1 MSINKNVWEYGTTR
15 DRIEYARR
23 VGDLLTDNKVQVN
36 KELDSTNVAYR
47 GGVHW
52 RKSQFINFLNM
63 KWVKSVGEDFA
74 GIINNVN
81 ECITEQDLTRTNIR
95 LGMSAQSNTD
105 EYNFVTATN
114 SKWAYISPTA
124 TNSAICSATCSAQFV
139 NKIDFSNYIIYI
151 SSIRCVP
158 KRINS
163 SGSFSATV
171 NAKQFSTITTP
182 SIADYINNVDNIQ
195 ADYPYVSQIVS
206 RTIYYKT
213 TSALPRTQITT
224 TLWFEQINPYND
236 DLGIA
241 QNSNGRGYIVN
252 ANLKLFDSQHL
263 TSYIAKETDAN
274 VTITGYPSNAWTSGF
289 YEKNSG
295 ENKIKNNPLVM
306 VRGQDFE
313 IDKTVYPHVVDV
325 VGLVIR
331 GDRLLNYIASFGC
344 YFTFDL
350 ATAQN
355 AQTSYNA
362 TSDKLYLGV
371 LDKNGFTTYNYIQG
385 TQIAE
390 YAREGG
396 ANNNATWDGTQD
408 LFNNHDLKD
417 TPDDNN
423 YTDKIDLINPSLTSI
438 GCFATYWAMSQTEVN
453 KLADDLFNDT
463 FIDTISNSIT
473 FYGGNPI
480 DAIMSLRLYPFNI
493 SDLGINASTANVK
506 LFGKETTAIGN
517 VLSTNY
523 SGIINFGT
531 CTLAERYGNFL
542 DYSPYTRAQL
552 YIPYCKTVDIDISIC
567 IKKTISVKVIVDVT
581 TGECC
586 AVVYADDIPIAYSN
600 GKIGIDIPLTGS
612 STAGIGSSILSAIPN
627 FYNQTSA
634 ALSSALAITNGVLS
648 SENKIIKQ
656 GNSSVATGLWQP
668 KNCYF
673 LIKRSQPVVPENY
686 GHTIGYLTNTKK
698 RIGSCT
704 GYTICGNVEVDGL
717 SCTENEKETLKGIME
732 SGFYI

>member
-15 DRIEYARR
+15 DRIEYARS
-23 VGDLLTDNKVQVN
+23 VGDLLTDNKVQAN

-52 RKSQFINFLNM
+52 RKSQFIDFIHM
-63 KWVKSVGEDFA
+63 TWVKPVSEAFA
-74 GIINNVN
+74 GIFNNVD
-81 ECITEQDLTRTNIR
+81 ELITEQDLTRTNIR
-95 LGMSAQSNTD
+95 FGMTALSNTD
-105 EYNFVTATN
+105 EYNFGTATN
-114 SKWAYISPTA
+114 SKWAYNPST
-124 TNSAICSATCSAQFV
+124 TENSSTRSAQFV
-139 NKIDFSNYIIYI
+139 NKIDFSNFIIYI
-151 SSIRCVP
+151 SSIHCVA
-158 KRINS
+158 KKFIK
-163 SGSFSATV
+163 GSNWSTKDFSYL
-171 NAKQFSTITTP
+171 TTP
-182 SIADYINNVDNIQ
+182 SLVDYINNVGNIQ
-195 ADYPYVSQIVS
+195 ADYPYVSQITTGS
-206 RTIYYKT
+206 KYYKT
-213 TSALPRTQITT
+213 ATVLPRTQITT
-224 TLWFEQINPYND
+224 KMWFEQINPYNE

-241 QNSNGRGYIVN
+241 KNSNGRGYIVN
-252 ANLKLFDSQHL
+252 ANLNLFDYSIIS
-263 TSYIAKETDAN
+263 SYIAKETDTT
-274 VTITGYPSNAWTSGF
+274 VTVAGYPPSVWTSGF

-313 IDKTVYPHVVDV
+313 IDKTVYPHVVDI
-325 VGLVIR
+325 VGLAIR
-331 GDRLLNYIASFGC
+331 GDRLLNYMASLGC

-350 ATAQN
+350 DTAQN

-396 ANNNATWDGTQD
+396 ANNNATWDSTQD
-408 LFNNHDLKD
+408 LFENHDIKD
-417 TPDDNN
+417 SPDTNT
-423 YTDKIDLINPSLTSI
+423 YTDKIDLVNPSLTSI

-453 KLADDLFNDT
+453 KLADDLFNAT
-463 FIDTISNSIT
+463 FIDTISNSIK

-506 LFGKETTAIGN
+506 LFGKDTTAIGN
-517 VLSTNY
+517 ILSTNY

-542 DYSPYTRAQL
+542 DYSPYTKAQL

-586 AVVYADDIPIAYSN
+586 AVVYADNIPIAYSN

-627 FYNQTSA
+627 FYSPSSA
-634 ALSSALAITNGVLS
+634 AVSSAMSITNGVLS
-648 SENKIIKQ
+648 SDNKIIKQ

-673 LIKRSQPVVPENY
+673 LIKRPQPAVPENY

-704 GYTICGNVEVDGL
+704 GYTICHNVDVDGL
-717 SCTENEKETLKGIME
+717 YCTENEKEMLKGIME

>member
-1 MSINKNVWEYGTTR
+1 
-15 DRIEYARR
+15 
-23 VGDLLTDNKVQVN
+23 
-36 KELDSTNVAYR
+36 
-47 GGVHW
+47 
-52 RKSQFINFLNM
+52 
-63 KWVKSVGEDFA
+63 
-74 GIINNVN
+74 
-81 ECITEQDLTRTNIR
+81 
-95 LGMSAQSNTD
+95 
-105 EYNFVTATN
+105 
-114 SKWAYISPTA
+114 
-124 TNSAICSATCSAQFV
+124 
-139 NKIDFSNYIIYI
+139 
-151 SSIRCVP
+151 
-158 KRINS
+158 
-163 SGSFSATV
+163 
-171 NAKQFSTITTP
+171 
-182 SIADYINNVDNIQ
+182 
-195 ADYPYVSQIVS
+195 
-206 RTIYYKT
+206 
-213 TSALPRTQITT
+213 
-224 TLWFEQINPYND
+224 
-236 DLGIA
+236 
-241 QNSNGRGYIVN
+241 
-252 ANLKLFDSQHL
+252 
-263 TSYIAKETDAN
+263 
-274 VTITGYPSNAWTSGF
+274 
-289 YEKNSG
+289 
-295 ENKIKNNPLVM
+295 M

-313 IDKTVYPHVVDV
+313 INKTVFPHLVDM

-331 GDRLLNYIASFGC
+331 GDRLLNYLASLGC

-350 ATAQN
+350 DTAQN

-385 TQIAE
+385 TQIAG

-408 LFNNHDLKD
+408 LFENHDLKD

-423 YTDKIDLINPSLTSI
+423 YTDKIDLVNPSLTSI

-463 FIDTISNSIT
+463 FIDTISNSIK

-493 SDLGINASTANVK
+493 SDLGINASTSIVK
-506 LFGKETTAIGN
+506 LFGKDTTASGN
-517 VLSTNY
+517 ILSTNY

-542 DYSPYTRAQL
+542 DYSPYTKAQL

-586 AVVYADDIPIAYSN
+586 AVVYADNIPIAYSN

-627 FYNQTSA
+627 FYSPTSA
-634 ALSSALAITNGVLS
+634 ASSSALSIANGVLS

-673 LIKRSQPVVPENY
+673 LIKRPQPVVPENY
-686 GHTIGYLTNTKK
+686 GHTTGYLTNAKK
-698 RIGSCT
+698 QIRSCT
-704 GYTICGNVEVDGL
+704 GYTVCSNVDVNGL
-717 SCTENEKETLKGIME
+717 YCTENEKEMLKGIME

>member
-1 MSINKNVWEYGTTR
+1 MSINKNVWEHGTTR
-15 DRIEYARR
+15 DRIEYARS
-23 VGDLLTDNKVQVN
+23 VGDLLTANKVQAN

-52 RKSQFINFLNM
+52 RKSQFFDFLKL
-63 KWVKSVGEDFA
+63 KWVKPVGEDFA
-74 GIINNVN
+74 GIFNNVD

-95 LGMSAQSNTD
+95 FGMTALSNTD
-105 EYNFVTATN
+105 EYNFSYTTN
-114 SKWAYISPTA
+114 SKWAYNPNT
-124 TNSAICSATCSAQFV
+124 TENSVTRSAQFV

-151 SSIRCVP
+151 GSIKCVAKNLIQGCSP
-158 KRINS
+158 TS
-163 SGSFSATV
+163 
-171 NAKQFSTITTP
+171 KQFTKLTTP
-182 SIADYINNVDNIQ
+182 SINDYINNVNNIQ
-195 ADYPYVSQIVS
+195 ADYPYVSQIS
-206 RTIYYKT
+206 SASIYYKT
-213 TSALPRTQITT
+213 SSSLPRTQITT
-224 TLWFEQINPYND
+224 HLWFEQINPYNE

-241 QNSNGRGYIVN
+241 DSSNGRGYIVN
-252 ANLKLFDSQHL
+252 ANLTLFDSL
-263 TSYIAKETDAN
+263 IINTYISNKTSTN
-274 VTITGYPSNAWTSGF
+274 VITTGYPTPSWTSGF
-289 YEKNSG
+289 YEKRSG

-325 VGLVIR
+325 VSLVIR

-350 ATAQN
+350 DTAQN

-385 TQIAE
+385 TQIAG

-396 ANNNATWDGTQD
+396 ANNNATWDDTQD
-408 LFNNHDLKD
+408 LFENHDIKD
-417 TPDDNN
+417 TPDNNN

-493 SDLGINASTANVK
+493 SDLGINTNIAKVK
-506 LFGKETTAIGN
+506 LFGKETTASGN
-517 VLSTNY
+517 ILSTNY

-542 DYSPYTRAQL
+542 DYSPYTKAQL

-586 AVVYADDIPIAYSN
+586 AVVYADNIPIAYSN

-627 FYNQTSA
+627 FYSPTSA
-634 ALSSALAITNGVLS
+634 ATSSALSIANGVLS

-673 LIKRSQPVVPENY
+673 LIKRPQPSVPENY
-686 GHTIGYLTNTKK
+686 GHTTGYLTNAKK
-698 RIGSCT
+698 RIGNCT
-704 GYTICGNVEVDGL
+704 GYTICRNVDVDGL
-717 SCTENEKETLKGIME
+717 YCTENEKETLKGIME

>member
-1 MSINKNVWEYGTTR
+1 MSVNKNVWEYGTTR
-15 DRIEYARR
+15 DRIEYARS
-23 VGDLLTDNKVQVN
+23 VGDLLTDNKVQTN
-36 KELDSTNVAYR
+36 KELDNTNVAFR

-52 RKSQFINFLNM
+52 RKSQFIDFGNM
-63 KWVKSVGEDFA
+63 HYVKPVGENFA
-74 GIINNVN
+74 GIFNNVE

-95 LGMSAQSNTD
+95 FGMSALSNTS
-105 EYNFVTATN
+105 EFNFNSSTN
-114 SKWAYISPTA
+114 SKWAYNPNT
-124 TNSAICSATCSAQFV
+124 TQNSTTRSAQFV
-139 NKIDFSNYIIYI
+139 NKIDFSNYIICI
-151 SSIRCVP
+151 KTITCEP
-158 KRINS
+158 KKINS
-163 SGSFSATV
+163 SGGFTAND
-171 NAKQFSTITTP
+171 NAKQFSTATTP
-182 SIADYINNVDNIQ
+182 SILDYINNVDNIQ
-195 ADYPYVSQIVS
+195 ADYPYVSQIMTSAV
-206 RTIYYKT
+206 YYKT
-213 TSALPRTQITT
+213 TSSLPRTQITT
-224 TLWFEQINPYND
+224 RLWFEQINPYND
-236 DLGIA
+236 ELGIA
-241 QNSNGRGYIVN
+241 KNSNGRGYIVT
-252 ANLKLFDSQHL
+252 ANLKLFDNLQIK
-263 TSYIAKETDAN
+263 SYIATETSAN
-274 VTITGYPSNAWTSGF
+274 ISVVGYPSAPWTSGY

-313 IDKTVYPHVVDV
+313 IDKTVYPRLVDM

-331 GDRLLNYIASFGC
+331 GDRLLNYLASFGC

-350 ATAQN
+350 DTAQN

-396 ANNNATWDGTQD
+396 ANNNATWDDTQD
-408 LFNNHDLKD
+408 LFDNHDLKNS
-417 TPDDNN
+417 PDDNN

-463 FIDTISNSIT
+463 FIDTISNSII

-493 SDLGINASTANVK
+493 SELGINTSTANVK
-506 LFGKETTAIGN
+506 LFGKETTASGN
-517 VLSTNY
+517 ILSTNY

-542 DYSPYTRAQL
+542 DYSPYTKAQL

-586 AVVYADDIPIAYSN
+586 AVVYADNIPIAYSN

-627 FYNQTSA
+627 FYSPTSA
-634 ALSSALAITNGVLS
+634 ALSSALSIANGVLS
-648 SENKIIKQ
+648 SENKIMKQ

-673 LIKRSQPVVPENY
+673 LIKRPQPVVPENY
-686 GHTIGYLTNTKK
+686 GHTTGYLTNTKK
-698 RIGSCT
+698 QIGNCT
-704 GYTICGNVEVDGL
+704 GYTICYNVDVNEL
-717 SCTENEKETLKGIME
+717 YCTENEKEMLKGIME

>member
-15 DRIEYARR
+15 DRIEYARS
-23 VGDLLTDNKVQVN
+23 VGDLLTDNKVQAN

-52 RKSQFINFLNM
+52 RKSQFIDFIHLD
-63 KWVKSVGEDFA
+63 WVRTPSEDFA
-74 GIINNVN
+74 GIFNNVD
-81 ECITEQDLTRTNIR
+81 ELITEQDLTRTNIR
-95 LGMSAQSNTD
+95 FGMTAISNTD
-105 EYNFVTATN
+105 EYNFGTTTK
-114 SKWAYISPTA
+114 SLWAYNPGTTA
-124 TNSAICSATCSAQFV
+124 NSATRSAQFV

-151 SSIRCVP
+151 STIKCIS
-158 KRINS
+158 KRIQS
-163 SGSFSATV
+163 SSFST
-171 NAKQFSTITTP
+171 KDFSYLTTP
-182 SIADYINNVDNIQ
+182 SINDYINNVDNIQ
-195 ADYPYVSQIVS
+195 ADYPYVLQITARS
-206 RTIYYKT
+206 FYYKT
-213 TSALPRTQITT
+213 ATALPRTPITT
-224 TLWFEQINPYND
+224 KLWFEQINPYND
-236 DLGIA
+236 DLGITA
-241 QNSNGRGYIVN
+241 NSNGRGYIVN
-252 ANLKLFDSQHL
+252 ANLKLFDS
-263 TSYIAKETDAN
+263 TSIISYMTAETSTKIVVA
-274 VTITGYPSNAWTSGF
+274 GYPPNTWTSGF

-313 IDKTVYPHVVDV
+313 INKTVYPHANDV
-325 VGLVIR
+325 LGFVMR
-331 GDRLLNYIASFGC
+331 GDRLLNYMASLGC
-344 YFTFDL
+344 YFTFDSD
-350 ATAQN
+350 TAQN

-408 LFNNHDLKD
+408 LFENHDIKD
-417 TPDDNN
+417 SPDSNT
-423 YTDKIDLINPSLTSI
+423 YTDKIDLVNPSLTSI

-463 FIDTISNSIT
+463 FIDTISNSIK

-493 SDLGINASTANVK
+493 SELGINASTANVK
-506 LFGKETTAIGN
+506 LFGKATTASGN
-517 VLSTNY
+517 ILSTNY

-542 DYSPYTRAQL
+542 DYNPYTKAQL
-552 YIPYCKTVDIDISIC
+552 YIPYCKTVDIDITIC

-586 AVVYADDIPIAYSN
+586 AVVYADNIPIAYSN

-627 FYNQTSA
+627 FYSPTSA
-634 ALSSALAITNGVLS
+634 GVSSALSITNGVLS
-648 SENKIIKQ
+648 SDNKIIKQ

-673 LIKRSQPVVPENY
+673 LIKRPQPVVPENY

-704 GYTICGNVEVDGL
+704 GYTICHNVDVDGL
-717 SCTENEKETLKGIME
+717 YCTENEKEMLKGIME

>member
-15 DRIEYARR
+15 DRIEYARM
-23 VGDLLTDNKVQVN
+23 VGDLLTDNKVQAN

-52 RKSQFINFLNM
+52 RKSQFIDFIHMTWIKPVSEN
-63 KWVKSVGEDFA
+63 FA
-74 GIINNVN
+74 GIFKDVDEGI
-81 ECITEQDLTRTNIR
+81 IEQDLTRTNIR
-95 LGMSAQSNTD
+95 LGMSARSNTD
-105 EYNFVTATN
+105 EYNFGTTTD
-114 SKWAYISPTA
+114 SRWAYQSTTTGAPA
-124 TNSAICSATCSAQFV
+124 TRSAQFV

-151 SSIRCVP
+151 SSIKCVA
-158 KRINS
+158 KKFIKGS
-163 SGSFSATV
+163 SWNTKEFSPL
-171 NAKQFSTITTP
+171 TTP
-182 SIADYINNVDNIQ
+182 SLVDYINNVNNIQ
-195 ADYPYVSQIVS
+195 ADYPYVSQIMTRS
-206 RTIYYKT
+206 IYYKT
-213 TSALPRTQITT
+213 TSALPRTYTST
-224 TLWFEQINPYND
+224 FLWFEQINPYND
-236 DLGIA
+236 DLGITTG
-241 QNSNGRGYIVN
+241 SNGRGYIVN
-252 ANLKLFDSQHL
+252 ANLKLFDSSVI
-263 TSYIAKETDAN
+263 TSYIPTETSTN
-274 VTITGYPSNAWTSGF
+274 VGVNGYPPSVWTSGF

-325 VGLVIR
+325 VGLVMR
-331 GDRLLNYIASFGC
+331 GDRLLNYMASFGC
-344 YFTFDL
+344 YFTFDSD
-350 ATAQN
+350 TAQN

-396 ANNNATWDGTQD
+396 ANNNATWDGTHD
-408 LFNNHDLKD
+408 LFENHDIKD
-417 TPDDNN
+417 SPDSNT
-423 YTDKIDLINPSLTSI
+423 YTDKIDLVNPSLTSI

-463 FIDTISNSIT
+463 FIDIISNSIT

-493 SDLGINASTANVK
+493 SDLGINASTAHVK
-506 LFGKETTAIGN
+506 LFGKDTTAIGN
-517 VLSTNY
+517 ILSTNY

-542 DYSPYTRAQL
+542 DYSPYTKAQL

-586 AVVYADDIPIAYSN
+586 AVVYADNIPIAYSN

-627 FYNQTSA
+627 FYSPTSA
-634 ALSSALAITNGVLS
+634 AVSSALSITNGVLS
-648 SENKIIKQ
+648 SDNKIIKQ

-673 LIKRSQPVVPENY
+673 LIKRPQPAVPENY

-704 GYTICGNVEVDGL
+704 GYTICHNVDVDEL
-717 SCTENEKETLKGIME
+717 YCTENEKEMLKGIME

>member
-15 DRIEYARR
+15 DRIEYARS
-23 VGDLLTDNKVQVN
+23 VGDLLTDNKVQAN

-52 RKSQFINFLNM
+52 RKSQFINFTSM
-63 KWVKSVGEDFA
+63 DWVKSVREDFA

-95 LGMSAQSNTD
+95 LGMTALSNTA
-105 EYNFVTATN
+105 EYNFNVFTK
-114 SKWAYISPTA
+114 SKWAYNPT
-124 TNSAICSATCSAQFV
+124 TTENSSTRSAQFV
-139 NKIDFSNYIIYI
+139 NKIDFSNYIILI
-151 SSIRCVP
+151 STIVCVP
-158 KRINS
+158 KEIKTT
-163 SGSFSATV
+163 GGFSATV
-171 NAKQFSTITTP
+171 NAKQFSSVTTP
-182 SIADYINNVDNIQ
+182 SIKDYINNVDNIQ
-195 ADYPYVSQIVS
+195 TDYPYVSQIMTS
-206 RTIYYKT
+206 NIYYKT
-213 TSALPRTQITT
+213 ATALPRTTITT
-224 TLWFEQINPYND
+224 RLWFEQNNPYND
-236 DLGIA
+236 ELGITR
-241 QNSNGRGYIVN
+241 NSNGRGYIVN
-252 ANLKLFDSQHL
+252 ANLKLFEYLQIN
-263 TSYIAKETDAN
+263 TYIAAETDAN
-274 VTITGYPSNAWTSGF
+274 VTISGRPSPAWTSGF

-313 IDKTVYPHVVDV
+313 IDKTVYPHLVDM

-331 GDRLLNYIASFGC
+331 GDRLLNYMASFGC

-350 ATAQN
+350 DTAQN

-385 TQIAE
+385 TQIAG

-396 ANNNATWDGTQD
+396 ANNNATWDDTQD

-627 FYNQTSA
+627 FYSPTSA
-634 ALSSALAITNGVLS
+634 ALSSALSITNGVLA

-673 LIKRSQPVVPENY
+673 LIKRPQPSVPENY

>member
-15 DRIEYARR
+15 DRIEYARM
-23 VGDLLTDNKVQVN
+23 VGDLLTDNKVQAN

-52 RKSQFINFLNM
+52 RKSQFIDFGDM
-63 KWVKSVGEDFA
+63 DYVIPVSEDFA
-74 GIINNVN
+74 GIFNNVD

-95 LGMSAQSNTD
+95 FGMTALSNTA
-105 EYNFVTATN
+105 ENNFSTDTH
-114 SKWAYISPTA
+114 SKWAYNPT
-124 TNSAICSATCSAQFV
+124 TPENSTTRSAQFV
-139 NKIDFSNYIIYI
+139 NKIDFSNYIIFI
-151 SSIRCVP
+151 STITCVP
-158 KRINS
+158 KKINS
-163 SGSFSATV
+163 AGGFSTTV
-171 NAKQFSTITTP
+171 NVKQFSSATTP

-195 ADYPYVSQIVS
+195 ADYPYVTQIMTS
-206 RTIYYKT
+206 YMYYKT
-213 TSALPRTQITT
+213 ATALPRTSIITR
-224 TLWFEQINPYND
+224 LWFEQNNPYNEE
-236 DLGIA
+236 LGITK
-241 QNSNGRGYIVN
+241 NSNGRGYIVN
-252 ANLKLFDSQHL
+252 TNLKLFNYLQIY
-263 TSYIAKETDAN
+263 SYISAGTSTNVTVASTPAN
-274 VTITGYPSNAWTSGF
+274 VWTSGF
-289 YEKNSG
+289 YEKHSG

-313 IDKTVYPHVVDV
+313 IDKTVYPHLADM
-325 VGLVIR
+325 VGFVIR

-350 ATAQN
+350 DTAQN

-385 TQIAE
+385 TQIAG

-408 LFNNHDLKD
+408 LFENHDIKD
-417 TPDDNN
+417 SPDDNN

-463 FIDTISNSIT
+463 FIDTISNSIK

-493 SDLGINASTANVK
+493 SDLGINANTAKVK
-506 LFGKETTAIGN
+506 LFGKETTASGN
-517 VLSTNY
+517 ILSTNY

-542 DYSPYTRAQL
+542 DYSPYTKAQL

-586 AVVYADDIPIAYSN
+586 AVVYADNIPIAYSN

-627 FYNQTSA
+627 FYSPTSA
-634 ALSSALAITNGVLS
+634 GVSSALSITNGVLS
-648 SENKIIKQ
+648 SDNKIIKQ

-673 LIKRSQPVVPENY
+673 LIKRPQPAVPENY

-704 GYTICGNVEVDGL
+704 GYTICHNVDVDGL
-717 SCTENEKETLKGIME
+717 YCTENEKEMLKGIME

>member
-15 DRIEYARR
+15 DRIEYARS
-23 VGDLLTDNKVQVN
+23 VGDLLTANKVQAN

-52 RKSQFINFLNM
+52 RKTQFINFLDM
-63 KWVKSVGEDFA
+63 KWVKPVGENFA
-74 GIINNVN
+74 GIFNNVD

-95 LGMSAQSNTD
+95 FGMTALSNTE
-105 EYNFVTATN
+105 EYNFSYMTN
-114 SKWAYISPTA
+114 SKWAYISNGGVA
-124 TNSAICSATCSAQFV
+124 GSSIRSAQFV

-151 SSIRCVP
+151 NSIKCIAKNFTQGSSPNTKV
-158 KRINS
+158 
-163 SGSFSATV
+163 F
-171 NAKQFSTITTP
+171 TP
-182 SIADYINNVDNIQ
+182 SSTPSLVDYTNNVNNIQ
-195 ADYPYVSQIVS
+195 ADYPYVSQITS
-206 RTIYYKT
+206 KMIYYKT
-213 TSALPRTQITT
+213 ASSLPRTQITT
-224 TLWFEQINPYND
+224 NLWFEQINPYNE
-236 DLGIA
+236 DLGLA
-241 QNSNGRGYIVN
+241 DKSNGRGYIVN
-252 ANLKLFDSQHL
+252 ANLKLFDSLQIS
-263 TSYIAKETDAN
+263 SYIAKETDTN
-274 VTITGYPSNAWTSGF
+274 VTVAGYPIPSWTSGF
-289 YEKNSG
+289 YEKRSG

-306 VRGQDFE
+306 VRGQDFV

-325 VGLVIR
+325 VSLVIR

-344 YFTFDL
+344 YFTFDSD
-350 ATAQN
+350 TAQN

-385 TQIAE
+385 TQIAG

-417 TPDDNN
+417 TPDDNT
-423 YTDKIDLINPSLTSI
+423 YTDKIDLVNPSLTSI

-463 FIDTISNSIT
+463 FIDTISNSIK

-493 SDLGINASTANVK
+493 SDLGINTSIAKVK
-506 LFGKETTAIGN
+506 LFGKETSASGN
-517 VLSTNY
+517 ILSTNY

-542 DYSPYTRAQL
+542 DYSPYTKAQL

-586 AVVYADDIPIAYSN
+586 AVVYADNIPIAYSN

-627 FYNQTSA
+627 FYSPTSA
-634 ALSSALAITNGVLS
+634 ATSSALSIANGVLS

-673 LIKRSQPVVPENY
+673 LIKRPQPSVPENY
-686 GHTIGYLTNTKK
+686 GHTTGYLTNAKK
-698 RIGSCT
+698 QIGSCT
-704 GYTICGNVEVDGL
+704 GYTICHNVDVDGL
-717 SCTENEKETLKGIME
+717 YCTENEKEMLKGIME

>member
-15 DRIEYARR
+15 DRIEYARS
-23 VGDLLTDNKVQVN
+23 VGDLLTDNKVQAN

-52 RKSQFINFLNM
+52 RKSQFINFPSM
-63 KWVKSVGEDFA
+63 DYVRPVGEDFA
-74 GIINNVN
+74 GIFNNLH
-81 ECITEQDLTRTNIR
+81 EFITEQDLTRTNIR
-95 LGMSAQSNTD
+95 LGMTPLSNTA
-105 EYNFVTATN
+105 ENNFISSTH
-114 SKWAYISPTA
+114 SKWAYNLT
-124 TNSAICSATCSAQFV
+124 TTENSTTRSAQFV
-139 NKIDFSNYIIYI
+139 NKIDFSNYIILI
-151 SSIRCVP
+151 STITCVP
-158 KRINS
+158 KKINA
-163 SGSFSATV
+163 SGNFSANV
-171 NAKQFSTITTP
+171 NAKQFSTSTTP
-182 SIADYINNVDNIQ
+182 SIDDYINNVNNIQ
-195 ADYPYVSQIVS
+195 ADYPYVSQIMTS
-206 RTIYYKT
+206 YMYYKT
-213 TSALPRTQITT
+213 ATALPRTQITT
-224 TLWFEQINPYND
+224 RLWFEQINPYNE

-241 QNSNGRGYIVN
+241 DNSNGRGYIVN
-252 ANLKLFDSQHL
+252 ANLKLFDYLQIY
-263 TSYIAKETDAN
+263 SYIPTETSAN
-274 VTITGYPSNAWTSGF
+274 VTNTGSPSPAWTSGF

-313 IDKTVYPHVVDV
+313 IDKTVYPHLVDM

-331 GDRLLNYIASFGC
+331 GDRLLNYMASLGC

-350 ATAQN
+350 DTAQN

-362 TSDKLYLGV
+362 MSDKLYLGV

-396 ANNNATWDGTQD
+396 ANNNATWDGTHD
-408 LFNNHDLKD
+408 LFENHDIKD
-417 TPDDNN
+417 SPDSNT
-423 YTDKIDLINPSLTSI
+423 YTDKIDLVNPSLTSI

-493 SDLGINASTANVK
+493 SELGINASTAHVK
-506 LFGKETTAIGN
+506 LFGKDTTAIGN
-517 VLSTNY
+517 ILSTNY

-542 DYSPYTRAQL
+542 DYSPYTKAQL

-586 AVVYADDIPIAYSN
+586 AVVYADNIPIAYSN

-627 FYNQTSA
+627 FYSPTSA
-634 ALSSALAITNGVLS
+634 ALSSAMSITNGVLS
-648 SENKIIKQ
+648 SDNKIIKQ

-673 LIKRSQPVVPENY
+673 LINRPQPVVPENY

-698 RIGSCT
+698 RISSCT
-704 GYTICGNVEVDGL
+704 GYTICRNVDVDGL
-717 SCTENEKETLKGIME
+717 YCTENEKEMLKGIME

>member
-15 DRIEYARR
+15 DRIEYARS
-23 VGDLLTDNKVQVN
+23 VGDLLTDNKVQAN

-52 RKSQFINFLNM
+52 RKSQFIDFIHLD
-63 KWVKSVGEDFA
+63 WVRTPSEDFA
-74 GIINNVN
+74 GIFNNVD
-81 ECITEQDLTRTNIR
+81 ELITEQDLTRTNIR
-95 LGMSAQSNTD
+95 LGMSPLSNTD
-105 EYNFVTATN
+105 EYNFNTTTN
-114 SKWAYISPTA
+114 SKWAYNPST
-124 TNSAICSATCSAQFV
+124 TENSATRSAQFV
-139 NKIDFSNYIIYI
+139 NKIDFSNYIILI
-151 SSIRCVP
+151 STITCVP
-158 KRINS
+158 KKINS
-163 SGSFSATV
+163 TGGFSATV
-171 NAKQFSTITTP
+171 NAKQFGISTTP
-182 SIADYINNVDNIQ
+182 SVVDYINNVDNIQ
-195 ADYPYVSQIVS
+195 ADYPYVSQIMTS
-206 RTIYYKT
+206 YIYYKT
-213 TSALPRTQITT
+213 ATALPRTPITT
-224 TLWFEQINPYND
+224 RLWFEQNNPYNE

-241 QNSNGRGYIVN
+241 SNSNGRGYIVN
-252 ANLKLFDSQHL
+252 ANLKLFVSSSIL
-263 TSYIAKETDAN
+263 SYISTEASTKIVVA
-274 VTITGYPSNAWTSGF
+274 GYPPSIWTSGF

-313 IDKTVYPHVVDV
+313 IDKTVFPHLVDM

-331 GDRLLNYIASFGC
+331 GDRLLNYLASLGC

-350 ATAQN
+350 DTAQN

-385 TQIAE
+385 TQIAG

-408 LFNNHDLKD
+408 LFENHDIKD
-417 TPDDNN
+417 SPDTNT
-423 YTDKIDLINPSLTSI
+423 YTDKIDLVNPSLTSI

-463 FIDTISNSIT
+463 FIDTISNSIK

-493 SDLGINASTANVK
+493 SDLGINASTSIVK
-506 LFGKETTAIGN
+506 LFGKDTTASGN
-517 VLSTNY
+517 ILSTNY

-542 DYSPYTRAQL
+542 DYSPYTKAQL

-586 AVVYADDIPIAYSN
+586 AVVYADNIPIAYSN

-627 FYNQTSA
+627 FYSPTSA
-634 ALSSALAITNGVLS
+634 ASSSALSIANGVLS

-673 LIKRSQPVVPENY
+673 LIKRPQPVVPENY
-686 GHTIGYLTNTKK
+686 GHTTGYLTNAKK
-698 RIGSCT
+698 QIRSCT
-704 GYTICGNVEVDGL
+704 GYTICNNVDVNGL
-717 SCTENEKETLKGIME
+717 YCTENEKEMLKGIME

>member
-15 DRIEYARR
+15 DRIEYARS
-23 VGDLLTDNKVQVN
+23 VGDLLADNKVQAN

-52 RKSQFINFLNM
+52 RKSQFINFTNM
-63 KWVKSVGEDFA
+63 TYVKPVGEDFA
-74 GIINNVN
+74 GIFNNVN

-95 LGMSAQSNTD
+95 LGMTPLSNTA
-105 EYNFVTATN
+105 EYNFNSSTN
-114 SKWAYISPTA
+114 SKWAYNPNT
-124 TNSAICSATCSAQFV
+124 TENSSTRSAQFV
-139 NKIDFSNYIIYI
+139 NKIDFSNYIIHI
-151 SSIRCVP
+151 STITCVP
-158 KRINS
+158 KKINA
-163 SGSFSATV
+163 SGGFSATV
-171 NAKQFSTITTP
+171 NAKQFSKVTTP
-182 SIADYINNVDNIQ
+182 SIEDYINNVGNIQ
-195 ADYPYVSQIVS
+195 ADYPYVSGIMTS
-206 RTIYYKT
+206 YIYYKT
-213 TSALPRTQITT
+213 TTALPRTTITT
-224 TLWFEQINPYND
+224 RLWFEQNNPYND
-236 DLGIA
+236 NLGIA
-241 QNSNGRGYIVN
+241 KNSNGRGYIVN
-252 ANLKLFDSQHL
+252 ANLKLFETLQIY
-263 TSYIAKETDAN
+263 SYIATESSTN
-274 VTITGYPSNAWTSGF
+274 VTVPGTPYQSWTSGF

-313 IDKTVYPHVVDV
+313 IDKTVYPHLVDM

-350 ATAQN
+350 DTAQN

-385 TQIAE
+385 TQIAG

-396 ANNNATWDGTQD
+396 SNNNATWDATQD
-408 LFNNHDLKD
+408 LFENHDIKD

-438 GCFATYWAMSQTEVN
+438 GCFATYWAMTQTEVN

-463 FIDTISNSIT
+463 FIETISNSIT

-493 SDLGINASTANVK
+493 SELGINTSTANVK
-506 LFGKETTAIGN
+506 LFGKETTASGN
-517 VLSTNY
+517 ILLTNY

-542 DYSPYTRAQL
+542 DYSPYTKAQL

-586 AVVYADDIPIAYSN
+586 AVVYADNIPIAYSN

-627 FYNQTSA
+627 FYSPTSA
-634 ALSSALAITNGVLS
+634 ALSSALSITNGVLS

-673 LIKRSQPVVPENY
+673 LIKRPQPVVPENY
-686 GHTIGYLTNTKK
+686 GHTTGYLTNTKK
-698 RIGSCT
+698 QIGSCT
-704 GYTICGNVEVDGL
+704 GYTVCCNVDVSGVAATDA
-717 SCTENEKETLKGIME
+717 EKQEIKNILE
-732 SGFYI
+732 LGFDA

>member
-1 MSINKNVWEYGTTR
+1 MSINKNVWEHGTTR
-15 DRIEYARR
+15 DRIEYARC
-23 VGDLLTDNKVQVN
+23 VGDLLTDNKVQAN

-52 RKSQFINFLNM
+52 RKSQFINFTSM
-63 KWVKSVGEDFA
+63 DWVKPVGEDFA

-95 LGMSAQSNTD
+95 LGMTALSNTA
-105 EYNFVTATN
+105 ENNFNSSSTH
-114 SKWAYISPTA
+114 SKWAYNPT
-124 TNSAICSATCSAQFV
+124 TTENSTTRSAQFV
-139 NKIDFSNYIIYI
+139 NKIDFSNYIILI
-151 SSIRCVP
+151 NTITCVP
-158 KRINS
+158 KRINA
-163 SGSFSATV
+163 SGGFGSNV
-171 NAKQFSTITTP
+171 NAIQFSKVTTP
-182 SIADYINNVDNIQ
+182 SIDDYINNVNNIQ
-195 ADYPYVSQIVS
+195 ADYPYVSQIMS
-206 RTIYYKT
+206 SNIYYKT
-213 TSALPRTQITT
+213 ATVLPRTTITT
-224 TLWFEQINPYND
+224 RLWFEQINPYND

-241 QNSNGRGYIVN
+241 RNSNGRGYIVN
-252 ANLKLFDSQHL
+252 ANLKLFDNLQIY
-263 TSYIAKETDAN
+263 TYIAKESDAT
-274 VTITGYPSNAWTSGF
+274 VTIAGRPFQTWTSGF

-306 VRGQDFE
+306 VRMQDFE
-313 IDKTVYPHVVDV
+313 IDKTVYPHLVDM

-331 GDRLLNYIASFGC
+331 GDRLLNYIASLGC

-350 ATAQN
+350 DTAQN

-385 TQIAE
+385 TQIAG

-396 ANNNATWDGTQD
+396 ANNNATWDDTQD
-408 LFNNHDLKD
+408 LFDVHDVKD

-438 GCFATYWAMSQTEVN
+438 GCFATYWVMSQTEVN

-493 SDLGINASTANVK
+493 SELGINTSTAKVK
-506 LFGKETTAIGN
+506 LFGKETTASGN
-517 VLSTNY
+517 ILSTNY
-523 SGIINFGT
+523 SGIIDFGT

-586 AVVYADDIPIAYSN
+586 AVVYADNIPIAYSN

-627 FYNQTSA
+627 FYSPTSA
-634 ALSSALAITNGVLS
+634 ALSSAMSITNGVLS

-673 LIKRSQPVVPENY
+673 LIKRSQPAVPKNY

-698 RIGSCT
+698 QIGSCT

>member
-1 MSINKNVWEYGTTR
+1 MSINKNVWEYGGTR
-15 DRIEYARR
+15 DRIEYARS
-23 VGDLLTDNKVQVN
+23 VGDLLTDNKVQAN
-36 KELDSTNVAYR
+36 KELDNTNVAYR

-52 RKSQFINFLNM
+52 RKSQHIDFAHMNY
-63 KWVKSVGEDFA
+63 VKPVSEDFA
-74 GIINNVN
+74 GIFNNVE

-95 LGMSAQSNTD
+95 LGMTPLSGTAEN
-105 EYNFVTATN
+105 NFNSSTK
-114 SKWAYISPTA
+114 SKWAYNPNT
-124 TNSAICSATCSAQFV
+124 TENSSTRSAQFV

-151 SSIRCVP
+151 ATITCVP
-158 KRINS
+158 KKING
-163 SGSFSATV
+163 SGGFSANV
-171 NAKQFSTITTP
+171 NAKQFSALTTP
-182 SIADYINNVDNIQ
+182 SITDYVNNVNNIQ
-195 ADYPYVSQIVS
+195 ADYPYVSEIMTS
-206 RTIYYKT
+206 YIYYKT
-213 TSALPRTQITT
+213 ATALPRTTITT
-224 TLWFEQINPYND
+224 RLWFEQNNPYNE

-241 QNSNGRGYIVN
+241 KNSNGRGYIVN
-252 ANLKLFDSQHL
+252 ANLKLFDCLQIY
-263 TSYIAKETDAN
+263 SYIAAEPNTT
-274 VTITGYPSNAWTSGF
+274 VTIPGRPFDTWTSGF
-289 YEKNSG
+289 YEKRSG

-313 IDKTVYPHVVDV
+313 IDKTVYPHLCDM

-331 GDRLLNYIASFGC
+331 GDRLLNYIASLGC

-350 ATAQN
+350 NTAQN

-362 TSDKLYLGV
+362 MSDNLYLGV
-371 LDKNGFTTYNYIQG
+371 LDKNGFTTYNYIKG

-417 TPDDNN
+417 SPDNNN

-493 SDLGINASTANVK
+493 SDLGINTSAAKVK
-506 LFGKETTAIGN
+506 LFGKETTASGN
-517 VLSTNY
+517 ILSTNY
-523 SGIINFGT
+523 SGIIDFGT

-586 AVVYADDIPIAYSN
+586 AVVYADNIPIAYSN

-612 STAGIGSSILSAIPN
+612 STAGIGSSIISAIPN

-634 ALSSALAITNGVLS
+634 ALSSALSITNGLLS

-673 LIKRSQPVVPENY
+673 LIKRSQPVVPTNY

-698 RIGSCT
+698 QIGSCT
-704 GYTICGNVEVDGL
+704 GYTICSNVDVDGL
-717 SCTENEKETLKGIME
+717 YCTENEKEMLKGIME

>member
-1 MSINKNVWEYGTTR
+1 MSINKTVWENGTTR
-15 DRIEYARR
+15 DRIEYARS
-23 VGDLLTDNKVQVN
+23 VGDLLTDNKVQAN

-52 RKSQFINFLNM
+52 RKSQFINFSSM
-63 KWVKSVGEDFA
+63 AYVRPVGEDFA
-74 GIINNVN
+74 GIFNNVN

-95 LGMSAQSNTD
+95 LGMTPLSGTA
-105 EYNFVTATN
+105 EYNFSIFTH
-114 SKWAYISPTA
+114 SKWAYNPT
-124 TNSAICSATCSAQFV
+124 TTENSTTRSAQFV
-139 NKIDFSNYIIYI
+139 NKIDFSNYIILI
-151 SSIRCVP
+151 SSITCVP
-158 KRINS
+158 KKINEGGGFNS
-163 SGSFSATV
+163 NSNV
-171 NAKQFSTITTP
+171 KQFSSATTP

-195 ADYPYVSQIVS
+195 ADYPYVTQIQIS
-206 RTIYYKT
+206 YIYYKT
-213 TSALPRTQITT
+213 ATALPRTQITT
-224 TLWFEQINPYND
+224 RLWFEQNNPYND
-236 DLGIA
+236 ELGITK
-241 QNSNGRGYIVN
+241 NSNGRGYIVN
-252 ANLKLFDSQHL
+252 TNLKLFNYVQIN
-263 TSYIAKETDAN
+263 SYIQAGTSAN
-274 VTITGYPSNAWTSGF
+274 VTVASAPSSVWTSGF

-313 IDKTVYPHVVDV
+313 IDKTVFPHLVDM
-325 VGLVIR
+325 VGIVIR
-331 GDRLLNYIASFGC
+331 GDRLLNYMASFGC

-350 ATAQN
+350 DTAQN

-385 TQIAE
+385 TQIAG

-396 ANNNATWDGTQD
+396 ANNNATWDGTHD
-408 LFNNHDLKD
+408 LFENHDIKD
-417 TPDDNN
+417 SPDSNT
-423 YTDKIDLINPSLTSI
+423 YTDKIDLVNPSLTSI

-493 SDLGINASTANVK
+493 SELGINASTANVK

-517 VLSTNY
+517 ILSTNY

-542 DYSPYTRAQL
+542 DYNPYTKAQL

-567 IKKTISVKVIVDVT
+567 IKKTINVKVIVDVT

-586 AVVYADDIPIAYSN
+586 AVVYADNIPIAYSN

-627 FYNQTSA
+627 FYSPTSA
-634 ALSSALAITNGVLS
+634 ALSSAMSITNGVLS
-648 SENKIIKQ
+648 SDNKIIKQ

-673 LIKRSQPVVPENY
+673 LIKRPQPAVPENY

-704 GYTICGNVEVDGL
+704 GYTICNNVDVNGL
-717 SCTENEKETLKGIME
+717 YCTENEKEMLKGIME

>member
-15 DRIEYARR
+15 DRIEYARS
-23 VGDLLTDNKVQVN
+23 VGDLLTDNKVQAN

-52 RKSQFINFLNM
+52 RKSQFIDFIHMTL
-63 KWVKSVGEDFA
+63 VKPVSEDFA
-74 GIINNVN
+74 RIFKNVDEGII
-81 ECITEQDLTRTNIR
+81 EQDLTRTNIR
-95 LGMSAQSNTD
+95 LGMSVGSNQ
-105 EYNFVTATN
+105 EYNFDTTTK
-114 SKWAYISPTA
+114 SLWAYNPSTKASSEIR
-124 TNSAICSATCSAQFV
+124 SAQFV

-151 SSIRCVP
+151 NTIKCVAKKSI
-158 KRINS
+158 KRIS
-163 SGSFSATV
+163 LSTKDFSYL
-171 NAKQFSTITTP
+171 TTP
-182 SIADYINNVDNIQ
+182 SINDYINNVDNIQ
-195 ADYPYVSQIVS
+195 ADYPYVSQITVRS
-206 RTIYYKT
+206 MYYKT
-213 TSALPRTQITT
+213 STALPRTPISTF
-224 TLWFEQINPYND
+224 LWFEQINPYND
-236 DLGIA
+236 DLDITEK
-241 QNSNGRGYIVN
+241 SNGRGYIVN
-252 ANLKLFDSQHL
+252 ANLNLFESSII
-263 TSYIAKETDAN
+263 TSYISKDTDTKA
-274 VTITGYPSNAWTSGF
+274 TIAGYPPSVWTSGF

-295 ENKIKNNPLVM
+295 ENKIKNNPLVI

-313 IDKTVYPHVVDV
+313 IDKTVYPHVTDV
-325 VGLVIR
+325 VGLVMR
-331 GDRLLNYIASFGC
+331 GDRLLNYMASFGC
-344 YFTFDL
+344 YFTFDSD
-350 ATAQN
+350 TAKN

-390 YAREGG
+390 YARKGG

-408 LFNNHDLKD
+408 LFENHDIKD
-417 TPDDNN
+417 SPDANN
-423 YTDKIDLINPSLTSI
+423 YTDKIDLVNPSLTSI

-480 DAIMSLRLYPFNI
+480 DAIMSLRLYPFNV
-493 SDLGINASTANVK
+493 SDLGINTNIAKVK
-506 LFGKETTAIGN
+506 LFGKETTASGN
-517 VLSTNY
+517 ILSTNY

-542 DYSPYTRAQL
+542 DYSPYTKAQL

-586 AVVYADDIPIAYSN
+586 AVVYADNIPIAYSN

-627 FYNQTSA
+627 FYSPTSA
-634 ALSSALAITNGVLS
+634 AVSSALSITNGVLS
-648 SENKIIKQ
+648 SDNKIIKQ

-673 LIKRSQPVVPENY
+673 LIKRPQPSVPENY

-698 RIGSCT
+698 QIRSCT
-704 GYTICGNVEVDGL
+704 GYTVCSNVDVNGL
-717 SCTENEKETLKGIME
+717 YCTENEKEMLKGIME